1 MRVVE
6 VMKLKVLGC
15 SGGIG
20 GSQSRTT
27 SFLVD
32 HDILIDCGTG
42 VGDLSLEVL
51 KGIDH
56 VFLTHA
62 HLDHIAA
69 LPLMIDSV
77 GEMRAGPVIVHATP
91 ETIRILHS
99 HIFNWLIWPDFS
111 AIPDH
116 ANPFMRFQPINVGES
131 VDLGGRRITAL
142 PARHTVP
149 AVAYRLESGLGQLV
163 FSGDTGYC
171 PELVAAINACP
182 ELRHLILETAFAEDQ
197 HGLAVASR
205 HLCPSM
211 SRTMLDELNGAPAVH
226 ISHLKPGVSERIMEQ
241 LQAAGSALSVR
252 RLEQGDVL
260 EF

>member
-1 MRVVE
+1 MRMVE

-32 HDILIDCGTG
+32 DDVLIDCGTG
-42 VGDLSLEVL
+42 VGDLPLEVL
-51 KGIDH
+51 ERIDH
-56 VFLTHA
+56 VFLTHS

-77 GEMRAGPVIVHATP
+77 GERRCTPVVVHATP
-91 ETIRILHS
+91 ETIRILRA

-111 AIPDH
+111 TIPD
-116 ANPFMRFQPINVGES
+116 AEQPFMRFQPLGVGDRVE
-131 VDLGGRRITAL
+131 LGGRGITVL

-149 AVAYRLESGLGQLV
+149 AVAYRLDSGSGQLV
-163 FSGDTGYC
+163 FSGDTAYC

-182 ELRHLILETAFAEDQ
+182 DLRHLILETAFAEEQ
-197 HGLAVASR
+197 RELAAASH

-211 SRTMLDELNGAPAVH
+211 SRTMLDEIHGTPLVH
-226 ISHLKPGVSERIMEQ
+226 VSHLKPGVGGRIMEQ
-241 LQAAGSALSVR
+241 LHAAGSALSVR

>member
-27 SFLVD
+27 SLLVD
-32 HDILIDCGTG
+32 DDILIDCGTG
-42 VGDLSLEVL
+42 VGDLPLEVL

-77 GEMRAGPVIVHATP
+77 GELRERPVLVHASA
-91 ETIRILHS
+91 ETLRILHS

-116 ANPFMRFQPINVGES
+116 ARPFMRFQPIAVGER
-131 VDLGGRRITAL
+131 VTLGARAITAL

-149 AVAYRLESGLGQLV
+149 AVAYRIDSGAGQLV
-163 FSGDTGYC
+163 FSGDTAYC

-182 ELRHLILETAFAEDQ
+182 ALRHLVLETAFAEEQ

-211 SRTMLDELNGAPAVH
+211 SRTMLDEIHASPMVH
-226 ISHLKPGVSERIMEQ
+226 ISHLKPGVGERIMAQ
-241 LQAAGSALSVR
+241 LQAAGSRLSVR